1 MCLSHY
7 EYSYLFFL
15 QELLKKLEEKL
26 SVLSNERIGVE
37 ELLVIGGVEFPADP
51 KLIELHQRYVQILEH
66 PVSLNG
72 EDLDRADDNGG
83 DKGDDDTVNDKRL
96 SGTDP

>member
-15 QELLKKLEEKL
+15 QELLNNLEEKL
-26 SVLSNERIGVE
+26 YVLSNERIGVE
-37 ELLVIGGVEFPADP
+37 ELLAKAGVESPGDLKF
-51 KLIELHQRYVQILEH
+51 IELHQRYVQILKH

-72 EDLDRADDNGG
+72 EDLDRDDDNGG
-83 DKGDDDTVNDKRL
+83 DNGDDDTVNDKRL